1 MIFFPLN
8 KVRELRGIKSVGVKR
23 AVSKFALSFHCVLHV
38 HCTLFF
44 CLGLPETSEASSQSN
59 QRLPSISSDTRQL
72 SSESLESESEVG
84 SLATVPAIMVTP
96 VTEVPEESAEQNVPV
111 SQAHPESLDPD
122 VVELLEDVD
131 ALKEG
136 DEAEVQDAE
145 GKERLVQGMYCK
157 AKTLVLS
164 KT

>member
-1 MIFFPLN
+1 MI
-8 KVRELRGIKSVGVKR
+8 
-23 AVSKFALSFHCVLHV
+23 
-38 HCTLFF
+38 
-44 CLGLPETSEASSQSN
+44 GLPETSEASNQSN

-96 VTEVPEESAEQNVPV
+96 VTEVSEESAEQNVPV
-111 SQAHPESLDPD
+111 SQAHPESLDPE

-136 DEAEVQDAE
+136 DEAEVQDVE
-145 GKERLVQGMYCK
+145 GKERYVQGTCGQECCK
-157 AKTLVLS
+157 TW
-164 KT
+164 

>member
-1 MIFFPLN
+1 MGF
-8 KVRELRGIKSVGVKR
+8 KR
-23 AVSKFALSFHCVLHV
+23 AVLKFGLRFHSAEISSF
-38 HCTLFF
+38 
-44 CLGLPETSEASSQSN
+44 LGLPETSEASSQSN

-96 VTEVPEESAEQNVPV
+96 VTEVSEESAEQNVPV
-111 SQAHPESLDPD
+111 SQAHPESLDPE

-136 DEAEVQDAE
+136 DEAEVQDVE
-145 GKERLVQGMYCK
+145 GKERLVKGM
-157 AKTLVLS
+157 
-164 KT
+164 

>member
-1 MIFFPLN
+1 MFCNSPCNFFSFI
-8 KVRELRGIKSVGVKR
+8 KSRELRRIKPVGFKR
-23 AVSKFALSFHCVLHV
+23 AASKFGLFTVYYSF
-38 HCTLFF
+38 LF
-44 CLGLPETSEASSQSN
+44 LGLPETSEASSQSN

-96 VTEVPEESAEQNVPV
+96 VTEVSEESAEQNVPV

-136 DEAEVQDAE
+136 DEAEVQDVE
-145 GKERLVQGMYCK
+145 GKERFVHCL
-157 AKTLVLS
+157 
-164 KT
+164 

>member
-1 MIFFPLN
+1 M
-8 KVRELRGIKSVGVKR
+8 
-23 AVSKFALSFHCVLHV
+23 
-38 HCTLFF
+38 
-44 CLGLPETSEASSQSN
+44 PETSEASSQSN

-136 DEAEVQDAE
+136 DEAEVQDVE
-145 GKERLVQGMYCK
+145 GKERLLHC
-157 AKTLVLS
+157 T
-164 KT
+164 